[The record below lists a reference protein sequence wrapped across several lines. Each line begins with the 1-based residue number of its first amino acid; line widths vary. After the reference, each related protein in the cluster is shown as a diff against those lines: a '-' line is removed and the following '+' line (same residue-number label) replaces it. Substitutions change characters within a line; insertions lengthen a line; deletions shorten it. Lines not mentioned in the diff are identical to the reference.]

1 MTFYLAGFP
10 GTGKSTLHKNCNT
23 IMTADSDSSMF
34 SKLEDGSPNPNFI
47 DDYFEHLE
55 SLDESGVVLVFI
67 STHEAVLKELQE
79 RNYKF
84 TVIVPKQELKEE
96 YLERYKKRGSP
107 QALIDIIDKNWHAWL
122 EDIKSKYK
130 NVYELSS
137 GEYIA
142 DYVFDTYDRHVSE
155 SVKKYSKYS

>member
-10 GTGKSTLHKNCNT
+10 GTGKSTLHKRAST
-23 IMTADSDSSMF
+23 MTVDSDSSLF

-47 DDYFEHLE
+47 ADYFKHLE
-55 SLDESGVVLVFI
+55 SLEEKDATLVLI

-84 TVIVPKQELKEE
+84 TVVVPKQELKEE

-107 QALIDIIDKNWHAWL
+107 QALIDIIDKNWDTWL

-142 DYVFDTYDRHVSE
+142 DYVFDTYDRHVSDA
-155 SVKKYSKYS
+155 VKKYSKYS